1 MNAVDPWALTLD
13 AGGAVL
19 IAAALQVI
27 TTIVGTIVV
36 ACFGVS
42 YRRQQSLARAERR
55 SRIHAEAIQAVHD
68 YLEAP
73 YRVRRRDGS
82 PEARMALA
90 EAVSDIQSRLRY
102 YDALLR
108 LESTASVADAF
119 ADAVAAA
126 RREAGA
132 AITEAWKSPPT
143 KRDEDVPIGEKIET
157 PESNRLITIA
167 LAAMKAAG

>member
-19 IAAALQVI
+19 IAAALQVL
-27 TTIVGTIVV
+27 TTIVATIVV

-42 YRRQQSLARAERR
+42 YKKQQRLARSERR

-82 PEARMALA
+82 PEARMALVGI
-90 EAVSDIQSRLRY
+90 VSDIQSRLRY

-108 LESTASVADAF
+108 LESTTAVADTY

-126 RREAGA
+126 RREAGK
-132 AITEAWKSPPT
+132 AITDAWNSAPT

-167 LAAMKAAG
+167 LATMKSAG